1 LRFILLALAFHL
13 LVSFIAFTGKNQVG
27 TLWQFNKAL
36 FLRFLTGGLYS
47 AVLYLGLAAAIGSMN
62 FLFNFRF
69 EWDTFAILWV
79 IIVGLFQTLFFFSG
93 VPNINSLDSRATYP
107 NALKIF
113 TQYVLIPLAT
123 VYVFILMAYEIKI
136 ILQWELP
143 KGLVSTL
150 ILGYAVFGILSLLL
164 VYPVKDQDE
173 NKWIKTY
180 SRNFYYLLI
189 PLIGLLIWAVL
200 ARVIDYGITE
210 ERYFIIILATWL
222 TFIVA
227 YFLSSKHQNIT
238 IIPLSLCFVALLSA
252 YGPQGAF
259 ETARRSQTAEL
270 RHLFKKNNAIAG
282 DRLRPLKTVKAQK
295 DSERIVNI
303 IDYLLNKQGLKS
315 FENLID
321 LDLNKVQDSLLKN
334 IKNDKIKYQTNR
346 WEILSRQKEWVYNYL
361 NIEEKSKH
369 DPLMNLKLNVVVAD
383 PVNLIPLTSADYLA
397 ELNMNP
403 GNTTDVVIQG
413 FLLSVSQKGN
423 RVKIKYKNEVK
434 YLIIDS
440 LLQKLETEL
449 KQNKVSEQLIVSRSK
464 LSQEIEFKEL
474 NIKILWNSLSISDR
488 KELESGNGY
497 MLVTLK

>member
-1 LRFILLALAFHL
+1 
-13 LVSFIAFTGKNQVG
+13 
-27 TLWQFNKAL
+27 
-36 FLRFLTGGLYS
+36 
-47 AVLYLGLAAAIGSMN
+47 
-62 FLFNFRF
+62 
-69 EWDTFAILWV
+69 
-79 IIVGLFQTLFFFSG
+79 
-93 VPNINSLDSRATYP
+93 VPDINSLDSRTTYP

-164 VYPVKDQDE
+164 VYPVKDQDK

-189 PLIGLLIWAVL
+189 PLIGLLIWDVL

-210 ERYFIIILATWL
+210 ERYFIIILATRL

-227 YFLSSKHQNIT
+227 YFLSSKRQNIT

-259 ETARRSQTAEL
+259 ETAKRSKTAEL

-334 IKNDKIKYQTNR
+334 IKNDKLRYQTNR
-346 WEILSRQKEWVYNYL
+346 WEILSRQREWVYNYL
-361 NIEEKSKH
+361 NI
-369 DPLMNLKLNVVVAD
+369 
-383 PVNLIPLTSADYLA
+383 
-397 ELNMNP
+397 
-403 GNTTDVVIQG
+403 
-413 FLLSVSQKGN
+413 
-423 RVKIKYKNEVK
+423 
-434 YLIIDS
+434 
-440 LLQKLETEL
+440 
-449 KQNKVSEQLIVSRSK
+449 
-464 LSQEIEFKEL
+464 
-474 NIKILWNSLSISDR
+474 
-488 KELESGNGY
+488 
-497 MLVTLK
+497 